1 MSSEN
6 RIALFP
12 KLSLF
17 IEDNDVNLSI
27 IKQECLAYL
36 NCLTD
41 KMNDLHTEYWYQNP
55 EYFLDWKSLSV
66 QHTKLIEM
74 QANADVKFEFDN
86 DAALAAFWVK
96 QNKRNDILGE
106 KALSVLLPFPSTY
119 LCETAFWTMAVMKT
133 KYRNRIYQEYN
144 LCCALTQNIVPNFDK
159 LAESGQHHGSK

>member
-12 KLSLF
+12 ELSLF

-36 NCLTD
+36 NCLTER
-41 KMNDLHTEYWYQNP
+41 MITYQILILKSWI
-55 EYFLDWKSLSV
+55 FLGLEISFRSTYKINW
-66 QHTKLIEM
+66 
-74 QANADVKFEFDN
+74 NASKCWCQI
-86 DAALAAFWVK
+86 WVK
-96 QNKRNDILGE
+96 QNKRNNILDE

-119 LCETAFWTMAVMKT
+119 LCKTAFSTMAVMKT